1 MLCHIYRWKLVDHGL
16 TFTNGYI
23 GIESHFVYP
32 LGIYF
37 AWQVA
42 YLLMTGKFYLFERS
56 GAQNWM

>member
-1 MLCHIYRWKLVDHGL
+1 MDHGL

-23 GIESHFVYP
+23 GIESHLVYP

-42 YLLMTGKFYLFERS
+42 YLLMTGKFYLFDRS
-56 GAQNWM
+56 GTQNWI